1 MGILVAIDFSES
13 SFTVLAKAL
22 SLAEKKGGELHL
34 IHVIETPWYTLKEDM
49 KSVRNHLWERL
60 SSAFPTLHKK
70 KFHCLRGN
78 VVREI
83 YETATAIHATLLVI
97 GSSGENYIFK
107 EFLLGSTTKSI
118 VRDTAVPVLVVK
130 NEIPLDPKR
139 ILIPTNFS
147 DYSRSVIHQTSAL
160 FPDAEIIL
168 LYAYVL
174 PFERRLKSYGF
185 NEDDIGDYHAVIK
198 AKEDEKADIFVA
210 SLQIP
215 EEKLQIMTRKEP
227 LSPDFFLDISTLY
240 QSDLIAIHT
249 SGSFSFFSFD
259 LLEESPLDVLIFSF

>member
-1 MGILVAIDFSES
+1 MSILVAIDFSQS

-22 SLAEKKGGELHL
+22 SLADTKEAELHI

-49 KSVRNHLWERL
+49 KSVRNHLWDTL

-70 KFHCLRGN
+70 NFHCLQGN
-78 VVREI
+78 VTREI
-83 YETATAIHATLLVI
+83 SETAESIHATLLVI

-107 EFLLGSTTKSI
+107 EFLTGSTTKSI
-118 VRDTAVPVLVVK
+118 IRDAAIPVLIVK

-147 DYSRSVIHQTSAL
+147 DYSRTLIHQTSVL

-168 LYAYVL
+168 LYAYIL

-185 NEDDIGDYHAVIK
+185 NEDDISDYHAMIK
-198 AKEDEKADIFVA
+198 AKEDEKADVFVA

-215 EEKLQIMTRKEP
+215 EERLQIMMRKEP

-240 QSDLIAIHT
+240 QSDLIAVHT
-249 SGSFSFFSFD
+249 SGSFSFFAFD